1 MLLFHTVYF
10 LLQVTPFRPQVH
22 RGLATQWAHK
32 TEQIKHFQD
41 SVKTHSYMDM
51 SKQEG
56 NYPSKI
62 NREKLTMF
70 CEICSLSPRQ
80 VPQIPHAKKL
90 HSHHLQI
97 NQKKRSLPLV
107 LGDFEPI
114 YQSEC
119 KFHPTPSFAQRS
131 IFKQTMLPADQHA
144 NGGNSS
150 VRTTKAAKR
159 RWPYLFCQ
167 PPLASWN
174 PSFLATSGTFCF
186 WSGESVL
193 KRGICHNSRP
203 SWLFGLLASRACVCV
218 CVCVCVS
225 PLRLL
230 HKQSWVWGWSAQVSS
245 PFSDERS
252 IHLSWGMAPQPSHGP
267 SGGWCLVK
275 CTPCFSCFQYYQK
288 YPSWHFALRHGK
300 QSSCSKES
308 QASLR
313 QGRDKQ
319 RLPLGFFF
327 FFNWLL
333 PCIWGSGWLFS
344 VDDTLSSEVLFS
356 ENRF

>member
-1 MLLFHTVYF
+1 MFHTVYF

-218 CVCVCVS
+218 CVCVF
-225 PLRLL
+225 PLYDCFTSNLGFEVDLPKYLL
-230 HKQSWVWGWSAQVSS
+230 
-245 PFSDERS
+245 
-252 IHLSWGMAPQPSHGP
+252 LSQMKGP
-267 SGGWCLVK
+267 SICHGGWH
-275 CTPCFSCFQYYQK
+275 
-288 YPSWHFALRHGK
+288 PSPPTVLRGAGALW
-300 QSSCSKES
+300 SVLP
-308 QASLR
+308 ASLAFSITR
-313 QGRDKQ
+313 NIPVDTSLCVMGSKAPVRKNL
-319 RLPLGFFF
+319 RPHWGKVVINNGCLLAFFF
-327 FFNWLL
+327 F
-333 PCIWGSGWLFS
+333 
-344 VDDTLSSEVLFS
+344 
-356 ENRF
+356 

>member
-22 RGLATQWAHK
+22 RGLATQCAHK

-186 WSGESVL
+186 WSGWVGAEAGNLPQFAPFLAFWSSCLSSV
-193 KRGICHNSRP
+193 G
-203 SWLFGLLASRACVCV
+203 VCV
-218 CVCVCVS
+218 CVCFPFTIAS
-225 PLRLL
+225 QAILGLRLICPSIFSFL
-230 HKQSWVWGWSAQVSS
+230 RWKVHPSVMGDGTPALPRSFGGLVPCEVYTLLLLLSVLPEISQLTLRSASWEAKLL
-245 PFSDERS
+245 FERIS
-252 IHLSWGMAPQPSHGP
+252 GLTEARSW
-267 SGGWCLVK
+267 
-275 CTPCFSCFQYYQK
+275 
-288 YPSWHFALRHGK
+288 
-300 QSSCSKES
+300 
-308 QASLR
+308 
-313 QGRDKQ
+313 
-319 RLPLGFFF
+319 
-327 FFNWLL
+327 
-333 PCIWGSGWLFS
+333 
-344 VDDTLSSEVLFS
+344 
-356 ENRF
+356 

>member
-159 RWPYLFCQ
+159 R
-167 PPLASWN
+167 
-174 PSFLATSGTFCF
+174 
-186 WSGESVL
+186 
-193 KRGICHNSRP
+193 
-203 SWLFGLLASRACVCV
+203 
-218 CVCVCVS
+218 
-225 PLRLL
+225 
-230 HKQSWVWGWSAQVSS
+230 
-245 PFSDERS
+245 
-252 IHLSWGMAPQPSHGP
+252 
-267 SGGWCLVK
+267 
-275 CTPCFSCFQYYQK
+275 
-288 YPSWHFALRHGK
+288 
-300 QSSCSKES
+300 
-308 QASLR
+308 
-313 QGRDKQ
+313 
-319 RLPLGFFF
+319 
-327 FFNWLL
+327 
-333 PCIWGSGWLFS
+333 
-344 VDDTLSSEVLFS
+344 
-356 ENRF
+356 